1 MTSASLADTRHAT
14 QARATQARAT
24 RRAAAIVLAA
34 GIGLAG
40 LLVAGQAGL
49 LPKAPDYRGD
59 PAEQYRSPQVVGE
72 RIAEQFAER

>member
-1 MTSASLADTRHAT
+1 MTSASLATTRRGT
-14 QARATQARAT
+14 ETRATQARAT
-24 RRAAAIVLAA
+24 RRAATIVLAV

-72 RIAEQFAER
+72 RIAEQSAER